1 MNTLS
6 ATEKAASVFA
16 NHPGV
21 DTLFLTSDQM
31 AFFDFAAANDH
42 ASNVIGD
49 KAVTTVTRSEIGQP
63 VIAPA
68 PEKSELEEAEDKVTT
83 LKSNLVSKQEAFDA
97 EENEEKLEQLENEI
111 KQLGFDLEEAEK
123 LLEGLKA

>member
-6 ATEKAASVFA
+6 AIEKAASVFA

-21 DTLFLTSDQM
+21 DTLFLTSDLM
-31 AFFDFAAANDH
+31 AFFDFTMANDH
-42 ASNVIGD
+42 AKNIIGD
-49 KAVTTVTRSEIGQP
+49 EAVTTVTRSEVGQP

-68 PEKSELEEAEDKVTT
+68 PEKSELEEAEDKVNT

-97 EENEEKLEQLENEI
+97 EEDEEKLDQLDKEI
-111 KQLGFDLEEAEK
+111 KQLDIDLEEAEK
-123 LLEGLKA
+123 LLGGLKA